1 VDVGLYEGNRGVA
14 KLLFNTHRREV
25 DMERFVIRP
34 TTWPV
39 LRLLSRNPLMRT
51 SDYIEA
57 AVTAVAGLLVLIA
70 IPCAGIVGTMIHD
83 ARAQTYLEQARTR
96 HALVAK
102 AVADSEPAVLPGTV
116 GSTVSARWRVDGV
129 DHFTVLRWDT
139 AVKAGDP
146 LQIWVDDAGN
156 RVDPPSPVERAA
168 FDAVSAA
175 VVGWF
180 IVALAAAQVVVA
192 LRAHVNRMRDIQL
205 EREIRSLV
213 SNGGGRT
220 NSSQ

>member
-1 VDVGLYEGNRGVA
+1 
-14 KLLFNTHRREV
+14 
-25 DMERFVIRP
+25 MERFVIRP

-57 AVTAVAGLLVLIA
+57 AVTALAGLLVLIA

-83 ARAQTYLEQARTR
+83 SETQTYLEQARTR

-102 AVADSEPAVLPGTV
+102 AAADSERAVLPGTV

-129 DHFTVLRWDT
+129 DHFAVLGWDT

-146 LQIWVDDAGN
+146 LQIWVDAAGN
-156 RVDPPSPVERAA
+156 RVDPPSPVARADM
-168 FDAVSAA
+168 DAVTAA
-175 VVGWF
+175 VIGWF
-180 IVALAAAQVVVA
+180 IVALATAQVVVVV
-192 LRAHVNRMRDIQL
+192 RARMNRMRDIEL
-205 EREIRSLV
+205 DKEFRSLI
-213 SNGGGRT
+213 NDGGGRT